1 MIGLLTSIA
10 PIALGFFGKLFA
22 MKQHANSEQQKLM
35 IQAMQAQN
43 NSINQAREMAA
54 KESPFAAMNRRIII
68 LVILALIIFTQV
80 APVWFNVPTVIPT
93 IIEGFSLL
101 GIQFT
106 PDIVDYVT
114 IQAGSVLKM
123 DEIFGWATM
132 IIEFYFGA
140 QLAKGK

>member
-1 MIGLLTSIA
+1 MSDQDYKGTWNGFTKFVLWGTIA
-10 PIALGFFGKLFA
+10 VIA
-22 MKQHANSEQQKLM
+22 
-35 IQAMQAQN
+35 
-43 NSINQAREMAA
+43 
-54 KESPFAAMNRRIII
+54 I

-93 IIEGFSLL
+93 VIEGFSIL
-101 GIQFT
+101 GIQFS
-106 PDIVDYVT
+106 PDIVEYVT